1 MAPGFWRA
9 TICKQTSP
17 DKKINKLLA
26 KYRHEEQRE
35 KEMKAVQVGP
45 GLILGLMLLASCQPE
60 ANSDGAKGTA
70 GATEADD
77 DSPAIPVETSVARRD
92 DIYAMYSGTAPV
104 EAFAEAEV
112 IARVAGE
119 VREIL
124 VEEGDDVRSG
134 QVLARLDGDR
144 LRLELEQSEAKL
156 RKSQRDFQRN
166 LDLKE
171 RGLISAGDFEKIKY
185 ETDAL
190 EASYNLA
197 RLEYSYTEI
206 RAPING
212 VISARFVK
220 VGNTIEV
227 NAVTFQVTSL
237 EPLIAYLHVPER
249 EYRRIARGQAAVIEV
264 DALQESEF
272 QGVVD
277 RISPVVD
284 PGTGTFKIT
293 VKVSDPTRRLKP
305 GMFGRVN
312 IVYDMHAQALQ
323 VPRSA
328 IIDEASGSFVFIV
341 EGDKASRR
349 PIKTGYS
356 NDGHIEILDGL
367 TGSEKIVVVGQAGL
381 KDGSKVSIIN
391 VANAEESSAS
401 NATE

>member
-1 MAPGFWRA
+1 MVPVRYA
-9 TICKQTSP
+9 TWDQVEN
-17 DKKINKLLA
+17 D
-26 KYRHEEQRE
+26 
-35 KEMKAVQVGP
+35 MKAGRFWP
-45 GLILGLMLLASCQPE
+45 GLILGFMLLAACQSGTDDAGDAADASE
-60 ANSDGAKGTA
+60 A
-70 GATEADD
+70 ED
-77 DSPAIPVETSVARRD
+77 DSPAIPVETSVATRD

-104 EAFAEAEV
+104 EAFADAEV
-112 IARVAGE
+112 IAKVAGE

-144 LRLELEQSEAKL
+144 LRLELTQSEANL

-166 LDLKE
+166 VDLKE

-190 EASYNLA
+190 EATYNLA

-206 RAPING
+206 RAPIDG
-212 VISARFVK
+212 VVAQRFIK
-220 VGNTIEV
+220 MGNTIDV
-227 NAVTFQVTSL
+227 NNVTFQVTSL

-249 EYRRIARGQAAVIEV
+249 EYRRIAQGQPAAIEV
-264 DALQESEF
+264 DALQGSEF
-272 QGVVD
+272 HGVVS

-293 VKVSDPTRRLKP
+293 VEVSDPTRRLKP

-328 IIDEASGSFVFIV
+328 IIDEAAGSFVFVV
-341 EGDKASRR
+341 EDDKASRR
-349 PIKTGYS
+349 PITTGYA
-356 NDGHIEILDGL
+356 NDGRIEILDGL
-367 TGSEKIVVVGQAGL
+367 TGSEKLVVVGQAGL
-381 KDGSKVSIIN
+381 KEGSKVSIIN
-391 VANAEESSAS
+391 LVDAEESSAS